1 MGTREVFHFPA
12 YKTKSRTQTDVHNVG
27 LPRFGG
33 MDIETTHINTYNGI
47 SATRV
52 ATGSAIAYANLNKPH
67 IHLTKVPS
75 PAHTRSK
82 MK

>member
-12 YKTKSRTQTDVHNVG
+12 YKTKSITQTDVHNVD

-33 MDIETTHINTYNGI
+33 MGIETTRINTYNGI
-47 SATRV
+47 SATHV
-52 ATGSAIAYANLNKPH
+52 ATGLATAFANMNKPH
-67 IHLTKVPS
+67 IHLAKVPS